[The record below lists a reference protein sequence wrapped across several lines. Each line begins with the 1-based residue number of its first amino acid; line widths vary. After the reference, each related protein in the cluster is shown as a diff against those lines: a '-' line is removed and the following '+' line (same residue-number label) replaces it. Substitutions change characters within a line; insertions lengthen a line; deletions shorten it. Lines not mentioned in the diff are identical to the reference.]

1 MKGAVIFLDEEADH
15 SSKPYECMNLV
26 GTTIGG
32 RTVFDLGEI
41 EDVWGK
47 AREERVRSEE
57 ARDPVPINVSSL
69 VRRQEETHH
78 IQFW

>member
-41 EDVWGK
+41 EDV
-47 AREERVRSEE
+47 
-57 ARDPVPINVSSL
+57 
-69 VRRQEETHH
+69 
-78 IQFW
+78 